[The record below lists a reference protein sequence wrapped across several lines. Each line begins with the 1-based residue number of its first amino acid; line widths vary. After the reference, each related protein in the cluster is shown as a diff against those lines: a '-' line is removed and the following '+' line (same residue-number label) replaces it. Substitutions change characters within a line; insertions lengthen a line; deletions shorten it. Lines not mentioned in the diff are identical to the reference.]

1 MEQEIVTYRRRRS
14 AIARTEREWRVEEQA
29 LVSVGARGARQRTD
43 WRDIVS
49 VRLCMAPTRFKP
61 WRYIFEMQLKNG
73 RKLAIDN
80 AHYAG
85 AGDFEDRS
93 ESYSA
98 FVRAALARIAAKNPK
113 ARALIG
119 ETPKR
124 YFFLLLTA
132 LIGFGAVAFALIAF
146 PTPFDG
152 LAYASAIKLA
162 ILLLMLPIFGRWVL
176 GAMPR
181 GVALDDI
188 PARALPLERKP

>member
-1 MEQEIVTYRRRRS
+1 MQPVTYSRRRS
-14 AIARTEREWRVEEQA
+14 AIARVEREWRVEPDA
-29 LVSVGARGARQRTD
+29 LISIGARGARQRTE
-43 WRDIVS
+43 WRDVVS

-61 WRYIFEMQLKNG
+61 WRYIFDLQLRNG
-73 RKLAIDN
+73 RKLSIDN
-80 AHYAG
+80 THYAG

-93 ESYSA
+93 EDYST
-98 FVRAALARIAAKNPK
+98 FVRAALARIAEANPK

-146 PTPFDG
+146 PTPLDS
-152 LAYASAIKLA
+152 LPYAPMLKLA
-162 ILLLMLPIFGRWVL
+162 VLLLMLPIFGRWVL

-181 GVALDDI
+181 GVALDQI
-188 PARALPLERKP
+188 PARALPPPQRGG